1 MVEELK
7 GKNGK
12 IVGSEEYFKKIGEKE
27 IAKDFIEKRINS
39 SSPSLSQYIAKYA
52 IMLYKKEQN
61 KLSTSNLNKLKN
73 LEKKEKGILTANLT
87 VKQKKESDF
96 LKNLELVLINEIHQS
111 MQRITDII
119 KKDIDAQIGR
129 DKYIIYENRQR
140 LHGALSFLKLYGI
153 DNLPFFEKKLLKYR
167 RLEDFH
173 NKVISLSFKGDQ
185 YPVEVELK
193 WMLGKNIL
201 IIHPKV
207 KFSFVNG
214 DLEKKIQKD
223 YFDIRKK
230 ETLKAFEEWSGKYER
245 VFKTQEGAQSVI
257 VECNPEEA
265 TEGKALEVNIIVDIE
280 RIIHAAGTTETLSKK
295 DWSPKEAS
303 FMNLYLDDY
312 ITTITKTDKN
322 HRYYMKSVS
331 KHEFG
336 HVLGLMDAYWLSSP
350 KDRDVSQPKDYES
363 YPDIKE
369 EIEAGILS
377 QAEITIAGE
386 TMPFTRMVMNDMYGN
401 ISNNDIEMLILA
413 WQKGQSQYYFP
424 IGSDTETS
432 EAMGK

>member
-140 LHGALSFLKLYGI
+140 LHGALSFLKSYGI

-193 WMLGKNIL
+193 WIAGKNIL
-201 IIHPKV
+201 TIHPKV
-207 KFSFVNG
+207 KFSFVKG
-214 DLEKKIQKD
+214 DLKDKDQKP

-257 VECNPEEA
+257 VECNPEEV
-265 TEGKALEVNIIVDIE
+265 TQGKALEVNIIVDTDDISGASG
-280 RIIHAAGTTETLSKK
+280 RTEGISGEKT
-295 DWSPKEAS
+295 WSQENS
-303 FMNLYLDDY
+303 GFINLYLDSY
-312 ITTITKTDKN
+312 IKTITKTDKN
-322 HRYYMKSVS
+322 HRYYMKNVS

-336 HVLGLMDAYWLSSP
+336 HVLGLGDAYFRDFQTNKT
-350 KDRDVSQPKDYES
+350 KDADYEM

-369 EIEAGILS
+369 DIENNLIS
-377 QAEITIAGE
+377 QKEVTIEGKTE
-386 TMPFTRMVMNDMYGN
+386 SFTNMVMNNMYGG

-413 WQKGQSQYYFP
+413 WQKGKTQYYNSTIP
-424 IGSDTETS
+424 DTEIS
-432 EAMGK
+432 EAMGR